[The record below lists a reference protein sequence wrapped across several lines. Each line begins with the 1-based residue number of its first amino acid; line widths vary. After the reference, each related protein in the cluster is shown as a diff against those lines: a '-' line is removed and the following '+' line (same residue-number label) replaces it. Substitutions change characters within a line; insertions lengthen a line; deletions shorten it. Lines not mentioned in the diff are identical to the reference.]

1 MGGYRVLDKSKEHD
15 SVMNSLDWSLENST
29 GMTWLEIAKTK
40 QYDVISKAV
49 WELVHGVYE
58 EGVEDD

>member
-1 MGGYRVLDKSKEHD
+1 MLDKSKEHE

-58 EGVEDD
+58 KEVEYD